1 MTTRVSPDWNPFN
14 WLDAVA
20 ISASLICA
28 VHCLLTPLLVVLLP
42 ILTTTF
48 WVSENFHLW
57 MILFV
62 IPTTGIAIF
71 MGCRKHRDRVV
82 FALSGLGLFALTG
95 VAGYE
100 TFLHSG
106 DVVAD
111 AHCAACAAAAA
122 AEPSELLSAPT
133 MVNLFGGMLLAGGH
147 LRNFILCR
155 SARCSHDC

>member
-1 MTTRVSPDWNPFN
+1 MSTRVSSDWNPFN

-20 ISASLICA
+20 ISASLLCA

-48 WVSENFHLW
+48 WVSESFHLW

-71 MGCRKHRDRVV
+71 VGCRKHRDRAV
-82 FALSGLGLFALTG
+82 FALSGLGLLALTG

-100 TFLHSG
+100 AFFHSSAS
-106 DVVAD
+106 VAD

-122 AEPSELLSAPT
+122 EPSELLAAPT

-147 LRNFILCR
+147 FRNFILCR